1 MIKKVVIKELSG
13 NMLIFGGLEFAN
25 FVKKLEEQSCI
36 VVYDTKNKID
46 YGRTDNARKYD
57 HQNAADYTDK
67 CHYGYKC
74 RDLDNCLY

>member
-36 VVYDTKNKID
+36 IVYDTKKQD
-46 YGRTDNARKYD
+46 
-57 HQNAADYTDK
+57 
-67 CHYGYKC
+67 
-74 RDLDNCLY
+74 